1 MKRANT
7 GQIRVIEA
15 FLAVLIIFSAF
26 AVTAN
31 LTPSQN
37 ASRNSELASVGL
49 QVLTKLDSDS
59 TLGMFIEEG
68 NWTGLAKALAI
79 ALPLG
84 VVFNVTVLNDQMQH
98 VNTELVSNGGFASE
112 DIAFIEY
119 VCCGGGQVFQCYV
132 VYLWLGV
139 AS

>member
-1 MKRANT
+1 MKRANV

-31 LTPSQN
+31 LTVSEN

-59 TLGMFIEEG
+59 TLGRLIEEG
-68 NWTGLAKALAI
+68 NWTGLREVLVV

-84 VVFNVTVLNDQMQH
+84 VVFNLTVLDDQMQQ
-98 VNTELVSNGGFASE
+98 VNAEVVSNGGFASE
-112 DIAFIEY
+112 DIAFVEY
-119 VCCGGGQVFQCYV
+119 VCCGGAQVFRCYV